1 MSVRVHPSPIFC
13 VALYLY
19 VRVTVGICSV
29 ILSFVENVLSYV
41 FAVYRFSYKLYYYEN
56 RVVSV
61 RDKIS
66 ETDLSMFVLTR
77 CVFTPNSPSSLYWPE
92 ERRHMEENTHELG
105 YTICTACMLQAH
117 VIVLFLPRRFHWD
130 AL

>member
-1 MSVRVHPSPIFC
+1 M
-13 VALYLY
+13 
-19 VRVTVGICSV
+19 
-29 ILSFVENVLSYV
+29 LSYV
-41 FAVYRFSYKLYYYEN
+41 FAVYRLSYKLYYYGKN

-66 ETDLSMFVLTR
+66 DTDLSMFVLTR
-77 CVFTPNSPSSLYWPE
+77 CVFTPNSPSSLSLSVLFWPE
-92 ERRHMEENTHELG
+92 ERRYMTNEENTHELG

-117 VIVLFLPRRFHWD
+117 VIVLFLPHRFSLD